1 MPRAALPFMI
11 AFLLVGCKKS
21 TPPPTPEAVV
31 QPTASPKT
39 SAPARCAPASPDPP
53 FVLGPKDTGRAANA
67 RVDAGEPGRD
77 DIMPFAAEVGDGVAW
92 QGGFAVGAIH
102 ESETSLAMSVV
113 TLDADGHNAKI
124 IPLGIAHGD
133 VEPPRLF
140 ATGATLAAG
149 ILEPAANG
157 RTLRLAKITNGE
169 VAWGATLHEQGGES
183 QAFDIALGEKKGIV
197 VWDEDGPASS
207 IVQVST
213 FDASTLANATPPRT
227 ISRQTADAE
236 SPRLITRAAGGY
248 WLAYVAR
255 SAAPFSLDASFVAD
269 EIGFRWVEVVA
280 LDANGSPTG
289 VARAATPKDGH
300 VMVFDLAPAPDGG
313 ALVVY
318 RNDDTPTG
326 AAGGEVMRVLVHP
339 ASIDAPS
346 VLVRDEVGAGV
357 PNVLPGWIA
366 VLDAADVTRLAPLG
380 PLGEIAAPLNPEPD
394 IGSGEPIAGNSNNLL
409 VARPSGRAVTL
420 VVLRCRPDVLPA
432 DP

>member
-1 MPRAALPFMI
+1 MPRAALPLML
-11 AFLLVGCKKS
+11 AFLLVACKKS
-21 TPPPTPEAVV
+21 PPPPTPEAVV
-31 QPTASPKT
+31 QPTAAPKA
-39 SAPARCAPASPDPP
+39 SAPRRCAPASPDPP
-53 FVLGPKDTGRAANA
+53 FVLGPTDTGRGASAKF
-67 RVDAGEPGRD
+67 DSGEPGRD
-77 DIMPFAAEVGDGVAW
+77 DIVPFAAEVGDGVAW

-102 ESETSLAMSVV
+102 ESNTSLAISVV

-140 ATGATLAAG
+140 AEGATLAAG
-149 ILEPAANG
+149 VLEPDANG
-157 RTLRLAKITNGE
+157 RSLRLAKISNAAVT
-169 VAWGATLHEQGGES
+169 WGATLHEQGDES
-183 QAFDIALGEKKGIV
+183 QAFDIALGEKKGIA
-197 VWDEDGPASS
+197 VWDEDGPSSS
-207 IVQVST
+207 IIQVST
-213 FDASTLANATPPRT
+213 FDTATLTNATPPRV
-227 ISRQTADAE
+227 ISRPTADAE
-236 SPRLITRAAGGY
+236 SPRLTTRAGGGY

-255 SAAPFSLDASFVAD
+255 SAEPFSVDASFVAE

-280 LDANGSPTG
+280 LDANGSPIG

-339 ASIDAPS
+339 AAIDAPS
-346 VLVRDEVGAGV
+346 VLTRDEVGAGV

-380 PLGEIAAPLNPEPD
+380 PLGEIEAPFNAEPG
-394 IGSGEPIAGNSNNLL
+394 IGSGEPIASNANKLL

-420 VVLRCRPDVLPA
+420 LVLGCRRDAA
-432 DP
+432 DL